1 MEKHAQT
8 TSEKL
13 ADWMRKAAIE
23 IEEFQVQF
31 ALGKAEAGDKFEEV
45 KHNFREFIHE
55 AKVMLA
61 KGQEK
66 SQDIQAML
74 EELQLQLSL
83 GKAETKEI
91 FAQQKAKITKALAD
105 LEAYI
110 GSTETGSEVLE
121 KTKAEMEKF
130 RIKLEILKL
139 RYELNKK
146 DAQEE
151 FESRKKDFLEKVEEI
166 RNRFSGSEHASEDK
180 WSHFKK
186 EMGSAFDHI
195 KKAFTS

>member
-1 MEKHAQT
+1 MEKYDST

-13 ADWMRKAAIE
+13 ADWLRKAAVE

-31 ALGKAEAGDKFEEV
+31 ALGKAEAQDTFEDV
-45 KHNFREFIHE
+45 KKDFREFIHE
-55 AKVMLA
+55 AKVVLA

-66 SQDIQAML
+66 SKDIQTMI
-74 EELQLQLSL
+74 EDLQVQLNL
-83 GKAETKEI
+83 GKAETREA
-91 FAQQKAKITKALAD
+91 FAEQKVKIAKALFD

-110 GSTETGSEVLE
+110 VSTKTGSEILE

-139 RYELNKK
+139 RYELGKK
-146 DAQEE
+146 DAQVE

-166 RNRFSGSEHASEDK
+166 KKRLSSEEKTTEDK
-180 WSHFKK
+180 WSHFKQ
-186 EMGSAFDHI
+186 EMGSAFDHL
-195 KKAFTS
+195 KKAFSN